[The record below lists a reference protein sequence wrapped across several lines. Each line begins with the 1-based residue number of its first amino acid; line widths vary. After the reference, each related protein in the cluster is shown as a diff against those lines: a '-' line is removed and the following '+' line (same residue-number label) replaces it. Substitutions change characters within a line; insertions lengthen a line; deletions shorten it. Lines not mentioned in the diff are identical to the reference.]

1 MAEAKAKAD
10 ALAQAA
16 GVSVKG
22 VANITETSSQPTPIY
37 FAAGAMDAAK
47 ASSVS
52 TPIQTGT
59 TDITIQVTVTYL
71 IG

>member
-1 MAEAKAKAD
+1 MSAAD
-10 ALAQAA
+10 Q
-16 GVSVKG
+16 
-22 VANITETSSQPTPIY
+22 
-37 FAAGAMDAAK
+37 AK
-47 ASSVS
+47 ASSAS